1 MDTKTLISE
10 AKARFNHNS
19 AKAQLKDKYD
29 GKFIVAEQG
38 GLWKAT
44 PEFIAFLSALEDDNF
59 VILIDTFDNPV
70 EVKREQLLEG
80 VEENGDV
87 VTWQDLTTGE
97 SRQVVVEEISF
108 TRMTPPDKRFDG
120 FGGVIEI
127 TIRTV

>member
-44 PEFIAFLSALEDDNF
+44 PEFIGFLNALNDDT
-59 VILIDTFDNPV
+59 VVLIDTFDNPV
-70 EVKREQLLEG
+70 EVNREKLLDVLKNLYQKVMLDWHKEWKELESKR
-80 VEENGDV
+80 
-87 VTWQDLTTGE
+87 
-97 SRQVVVEEISF
+97 
-108 TRMTPPDKRFDG
+108 
-120 FGGVIEI
+120 
-127 TIRTV
+127 